1 MTSNVN
7 ETEGGTGDTR
17 DAVTREDFQNLER
30 MISRLTEVFM
40 TSGGLGANV
49 GTSLNPTGLAGN
61 PTGLAGNPTDVAV
74 GPTERIVGPTVE
86 GVGPTTG
93 LMGPAANFKQ

>member
-17 DAVTREDFQNLER
+17 DAVTREEFQNLER

-49 GTSLNPTGLAGN
+49 GTSLN

-93 LMGPAANFKQ
+93 LMGPAANFQQSCPL

>member
-1 MTSNVN
+1 MTSNVI

-17 DAVTREDFQNLER
+17 DAVTREEFQNLER

-49 GTSLNPTGLAGN
+49 GTSLN

-93 LMGPAANFKQ
+93 LMGPAANFQQTSQYL